1 MRFKIVTDSA
11 CDLSAEMIEA
21 LDLGIAALSVELDG
35 RAYAEGEM
43 TPKELYDHLRS
54 GKLPKTSAVN
64 PELWA
69 DAMRPALEN
78 GQDVLTLVFSSA
90 LSATCQNAF
99 IAAEELRGEFP
110 DRKLIVIDSLCAA
123 IGLGLLVHTAAKLRD
138 AGKTIEETA
147 AWIEEH
153 KLNVCHWVT
162 VEDLMHLKRG
172 GRVSAA
178 TAVVGTMLNIKPIIR
193 VDDNGRL
200 DSLAKCRG
208 RKAALNY
215 LLDRMAE
222 SFDPEIDDTVF
233 IGHGDCAA
241 DAEYLAKG
249 VRERFG
255 VKEVLINY
263 IGAVVGAHTGP
274 GVAVR
279 FFYGKKR

>member
-1 MRFKIVTDSA
+1 
-11 CDLSAEMIEA
+11 MIEA

-43 TPKELYDHLRS
+43 TPKALYDHLRG

-78 GQDVLTLVFSSA
+78 GQDVLTLVLSSA

-123 IGLGLLVHTAAKLRD
+123 IGLGLLVHTAARLRD
-138 AGKTIEETA
+138 AGKSIEETA

-200 DSLAKCRG
+200 ESLAKCRG

-233 IGHGDCAA
+233 IGHGDCME
-241 DAEYLAKG
+241 DAKYLEQK

-255 VKEVLINY
+255 VQNVHINY

-274 GVAVR
+274 GVAVL

>member
-11 CDLSAEMIEA
+11 CDLPAEMIEA

-43 TPKELYDHLRS
+43 TPKELYDHLRG

-64 PELWA
+64 PERWG
-69 DAMRPALEN
+69 DAMRPALEQ

-123 IGLGLLVHTAAKLRD
+123 IGLGLLVHTAARLRD
-138 AGKTIEETA
+138 AGKSIEATA

-162 VEDLMHLKRG
+162 VEELMHLKRG

-200 DSLAKCRG
+200 ESLAKCRG

-233 IGHGDCAA
+233 IGHGDCME
-241 DAEYLAKG
+241 DAKYLEQK

-255 VKEVLINY
+255 VQNVHINY

-274 GVAVR
+274 GVAVL

>member
-1 MRFKIVTDSA
+1 MSFKIVTDSC
-11 CDLSAEMIEA
+11 CDLSAEMIAE
-21 LDLGIAALSVELDG
+21 LGLGIAPLSLELDG
-35 RAYAEGEM
+35 HAYAEGEM
-43 TPKELYDHLRS
+43 APVELYNHMRN

-64 PELWA
+64 PDGWA
-69 DAMRPALEN
+69 AAIRPALQA
-78 GQDVLTLVFSSA
+78 GQDVLVLAFSSG
-90 LSATCQNAF
+90 LSTTYQSAV
-99 IAAEELRGEFP
+99 IAAGELREEFP

-123 IGLGLLVHTAAKLRD
+123 VGLGLLVYTAARLK
-138 AGKTIEETA
+138 AEGKTLEETV
-147 AWIEEH
+147 AWIEAH

-193 VDDNGRL
+193 VDDNGKL
-200 DSLAKCRG
+200 ESLAKCRG

-215 LLDRMAE
+215 LLDRMGE
-222 SFDPEIDDTVF
+222 SYDPEIDDTVF
-233 IGHGDCAA
+233 IGHGDCPE
-241 DAEYLAKG
+241 DAEYLANK

-255 VKEVLINY
+255 VKTVYINY

-274 GVAVR
+274 GVATV

>member
-1 MRFKIVTDSA
+1 MSFKIVTDSA
-11 CDLSAEMIEA
+11 CDLPAEMIEA

-69 DAMRPALEN
+69 DAMRPALEQ

-123 IGLGLLVHTAAKLRD
+123 IGLGLLVHTAAKLRSQ
-138 AGKTIEETA
+138 GKTIEEVA

-153 KLNVCHWVT
+153 KLNICHWVT

-200 DSLAKCRG
+200 ESLAKCRG

-233 IGHGDCAA
+233 IGHGDCME
-241 DAEYLAKG
+241 DAKYLEQK

-255 VKEVLINY
+255 VQNVHINY
-263 IGAVVGAHTGP
+263 IGAVVGAPTGP
-274 GVAVR
+274 GVAVL